1 MKQGQNYHV
10 CRYGTVDG
18 EVQFGHI
25 HEDGVICAV
34 MLRSGYDENHYMMM
48 DADGHREGHTM
59 HRVPGVFSVKAGENV
74 TDGDPA
80 VVIDALRGDII
91 LSAQKGK
98 IQLQAKNIFLSAQ
111 GEDNKNGYVTIEANE
126 KFDVRAKNIELNASS
141 VAKFFSS
148 GTLETVGKG
157 LLNIYGGLMQTADG
171 ASMIGGSKS
180 CPAST
185 PQSVPNPL
193 YPFEI
198 QENLFDLLGF

>member
-18 EVQFGHI
+18 EIQFGHI
-25 HEDGVICAV
+25 HEDGIIAAV
-34 MLRSGYDENHYMMM
+34 MLRSGYDERHYMQM
-48 DADGHREGHTM
+48 DADGHREGHTLN
-59 HRVPGVFSVKAGENV
+59 RAPGVFSIIAGEDLKEN
-74 TDGDPA
+74 DPA
-80 VVIDALRGDII
+80 IVLNALRGDII
-91 LSAQKGK
+91 ISAQSGK
-98 IQLQAKNIFLSAQ
+98 IQLQAKNIMLSAQ
-111 GEDNKNGYVTIEANE
+111 GSDNKNGYVTIEANE

-171 ASMIGGSKS
+171 SSMIGGSKS

-198 QENLFDLLGF
+198 QENLFDLLG